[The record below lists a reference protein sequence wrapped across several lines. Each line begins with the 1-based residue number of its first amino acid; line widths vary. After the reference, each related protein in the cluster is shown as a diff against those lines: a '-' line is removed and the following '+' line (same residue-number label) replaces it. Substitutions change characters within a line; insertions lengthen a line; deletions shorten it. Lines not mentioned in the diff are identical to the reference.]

1 MSDERSRLAD
11 RAEALRLAF
20 DRSFAE
26 ERRGDT
32 PSNESL
38 LAFDL
43 GAEPYALRLSEIAGI
58 FVDRKITRLPGGAT
72 ALLGFAGFRGAIVP
86 AYDLHVLL
94 GRAPT
99 ETPRWLAL
107 ASGAPVALA
116 FETFAGHMR
125 VPREA
130 ILPRDGDDQPG
141 RLARDVASADG
152 VVRPIVHLASV
163 IDTILK
169 QRPRTNLQEER

>member
-26 ERRGDT
+26 ERRRDT

-116 FETFAGHMR
+116 FETFVGHLQ

-130 ILPRDGDDQPG
+130 IMPRDGEEQSQ
-141 RLARDVASADG
+141 RLIREVASADG
-152 VVRPIVHLASV
+152 LVRPVVHLPSV

-169 QRPRTNLQEER
+169 QRPGANTAEER